1 MREGMANNS
10 TAEILLLV
18 EGFPLYQLNIVG
30 DDQGLLTETTETN
43 VIDDC
48 QPNISVQQHTHRNNQ
63 SF

>member
-1 MREGMANNS
+1 MREGMAK
-10 TAEILLLV
+10 ILRPARACKKNLPV
-18 EGFPLYQLNIVG
+18 YQLNIVG

>member
-30 DDQGLLTETTETN
+30 DD
-43 VIDDC
+43 
-48 QPNISVQQHTHRNNQ
+48 
-63 SF
+63 